1 MALSWLRR
9 ALLSLAVILTLSTLF
24 PVVALAHERRTV
36 GKYTFVVGFLN
47 EPSIQGQPNG
57 LDLTITDA
65 QGNPVEGAE
74 KTLKVAIAYGG
85 SAPKDLPLRARFG
98 MKGKYTADVIPTRA
112 GTYTFIF
119 SGTINGQPVNE
130 RFESGPGR
138 FSDVQA
144 PATLQYPDVLPASA
158 DIAQQVQAAT
168 AAAQDASQRA
178 TLFGF
183 AGIGVGIVGLVV
195 ALVALVTRMRTPV
208 PALDAEAAPDTQRL
222 PASEQH

>member
-1 MALSWLRR
+1 MAIKWLRR
-9 ALLSLAVILTLSTLF
+9 AVLGLTMILTLSSLF

-119 SGTINGQPVNE
+119 SGTVNGDPVNE

-138 FSDVQA
+138 FNDVAA
-144 PATLQYPDVLPASA
+144 PTSLQYPETVPAAADV
-158 DIAQQVQAAT
+158 AQQAQAAT
-168 AAAQDASQRA
+168 AAAQAASQKA
-178 TLFGF
+178 TIFGL
-183 AGIGVGIVGLVV
+183 AGIAVGIVGLVV
-195 ALVALVTRMRTPV
+195 ATVALVARVRTPV
-208 PALDAEAAPDTQRL
+208 PALDAEPVRDTDQVRAPEQR
-222 PASEQH
+222 